1 MLVVFDCASAP
12 KVLDKRTKS
21 KIVGADPLPWRQQ
34 SIHHNANVTEVE
46 EDCESIHFIVF
57 SLYLHTINELWCA
70 KISSAMLCKSNKQ
83 IYNAEL
89 Y

>member
-34 SIHHNANVTEVE
+34 SIHHNANVTQLRTIAKV
-46 EDCESIHFIVF
+46 FISF
-57 SLYLHTINELWCA
+57 SFRCTYTR
-70 KISSAMLCKSNKQ
+70 
-83 IYNAEL
+83 
-89 Y
+89 